1 MERGIFDQAGSLE
14 AAYRAVDW
22 DAHPLGA
29 PRTWSPTLRSTL
41 RLVLASRFPI
51 TLLWGTDYTLLYN
64 EAYVELIGD
73 KHPEALGAA
82 AQGVF
87 AEAWDFIGP
96 RLDLARDHK
105 TSTYIED
112 ALVPLERQGFLE
124 ECHFTFSYSPVLS
137 PDGVVEGVVDVASE
151 TTSHVV
157 NERRLALLGRLGD
170 LLRNVERMED
180 VPTQSVLMLRAAGDD
195 LDGVDLYP
203 ASSAVP
209 RDDAL
214 PVEPRRPVLGGDPVV
229 EDHDG
234 RTVVWLPLQPG
245 GSVGPPVVD
254 PRTARTPAAAHPD
267 TPASRPLLVVTPNPM
282 LPFDA
287 GQRAFLRLLARTIG
301 QALDRAESLTL
312 ERQVAGAERAMSET
326 LQRSLLG
333 EPSAPDGFRV
343 ATRYAPAVETAQ
355 VGGDWHDAFTLPGG
369 QLAVVVGDVTGH
381 DQHAAAAMAQMRN
394 LLRGIAYAAAD
405 DPDPSAVLSSLDVAL
420 HGLDVGTFASVVL
433 AVLERRDDGG
443 ATMTWTNAGHPAPFL
458 LDAEGVRL
466 LRAEPELLLG
476 VEPTSP
482 RSAHRVDL
490 APGSTVVLYTDGL
503 VERRGRPLDD
513 GLDRMTRDLAQQHL
527 LAPDA
532 LADHLLAAAPPGTD
546 DDTALVCVR
555 VD

>member
-14 AAYRAVDW
+14 SAYRAVDW
-22 DAHPLGA
+22 DATPLGA
-29 PRTWSPTLRSTL
+29 PRTWSPTLRSTV
-41 RLVLASRFPI
+41 RLMLSSRFPI
-51 TLLWGTDYTLLYN
+51 TLLWGADYTLLYN
-64 EAYVELIGD
+64 EAYVELIGE
-73 KHPEALGAA
+73 KHPEALGAG

-87 AEAWDFIGP
+87 AEAWDLVGP
-96 RLDLARDHK
+96 LLDLARDDK
-105 TSTYIED
+105 TSTYVED

-137 PDGVVEGVVDVASE
+137 PDGVVEGVIDVASE

-180 VPTQSVLMLRAAGDD
+180 VPTQSVLLLRAASDD

-209 RDDAL
+209 RETSL

-229 EDHDG
+229 EDHGG

-245 GSVGPPVVD
+245 ASVGPPVVD

-267 TPASRPLLVVTPNPM
+267 TPASRPLLVVSPNPM

-287 GQRAFLRLLARTIG
+287 GHRAFLRLLARTIG

-333 EPSAPDGFRV
+333 EPSAPDGFQV

-405 DPDPSAVLSSLDVAL
+405 DPDPAAVLAALDVAL
-420 HGLDVGTFASVVL
+420 HGLGVGTFASAIL
-433 AVLERRDDGG
+433 AVLEPRSDGG
-443 ATMTWTNAGHPAPFL
+443 STMTWTNAGHPPPFL

-482 RSAHRVDL
+482 RSAHRMDL
-490 APGSTVVLYTDGL
+490 APGSTFVLYTDGL

-513 GLDRMTRDLAQQHL
+513 GLDRMAGDLAQRQHL
-527 LAPDA
+527 TPDE

-555 VD
+555 VP